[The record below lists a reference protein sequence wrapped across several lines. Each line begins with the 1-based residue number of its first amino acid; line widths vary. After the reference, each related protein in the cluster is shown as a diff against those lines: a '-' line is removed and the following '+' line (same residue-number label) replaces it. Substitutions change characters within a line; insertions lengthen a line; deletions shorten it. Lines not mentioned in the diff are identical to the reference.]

1 MIAKTHSAKFLRQR
15 KMMVILPLL
24 ILPFLTM
31 AFWALDGGQ
40 NSSEDGQIK
49 QQAGLNIQLP
59 DALLKENKNENK
71 LSFYKEADADSL
83 RKREILLNDP
93 AYRNS
98 IDTNIESLSY
108 RYNSYDPLPPEE
120 NHSNT
125 SYKIE
130 ADNDEQRIYSK
141 INEIN
146 NKINQPDQASS
157 PNPIPENKMQSDGS
171 ERQFSDEIDRLHGM
185 MQMMSSPE
193 TEDPEMQQLNN
204 TLDKILDIQN
214 PQRVSNRLKEK
225 SVQNKEQVF
234 IVRKNQA
241 NQHISLLDTSK
252 IKNAP
257 VNNFFSLED
266 NVDQE
271 DQNAIEAVI
280 HETQTLMN
288 GSVVKCRLMDDIYVN
303 GTLIHRGN
311 FIFGIAQLHD
321 DRLEIS
327 ITSIRI
333 RQSVYPIN
341 LEVFDLD
348 GLPGIYIPGAMSRD
362 VAKQA
367 TDNGLQSMDFLTMDP
382 SLKAQATATGINAAK
397 SFFSKKAKQV
407 KVLVK
412 AGYKILLRDKNV

>member
-1 MIAKTHSAKFLRQR
+1 
-15 KMMVILPLL
+15 
-24 ILPFLTM
+24 M
-31 AFWALDGGQ
+31 AFWALGGGQ
-40 NSSEDGQIK
+40 TSGEGNQLK
-49 QQAGLNIQLP
+49 QHTGLNIQLP
-59 DALLKENKNENK
+59 DALLKEDGNENK

-83 RKREILLNDP
+83 KRKEILSNDP

-98 IDTNIESLSY
+98 LDTNIESMGF
-108 RYNSYDPLPPEE
+108 RKNSFNPLPPEE
-120 NHSNT
+120 KNSNT
-125 SYKIE
+125 SYKIQ

-146 NKINQPDQASS
+146 KKINQPDKMTSS
-157 PNPIPENKMQSDGS
+157 YPVPENKMKQDDS
-171 ERQFSDEIDRLHGM
+171 EGQFSNEIDRLHGM
-185 MQMMSSPE
+185 MQLMSSPE
-193 TEDPEMQQLNN
+193 TEDPEMQKLNN

-225 SVQNKEQVF
+225 SIQNKEQVF
-234 IVRKNQA
+234 IVSKNQP
-241 NQHISLLDTSK
+241 NQHISLLDTIK
-252 IKNAP
+252 IKHTP
-257 VNNFFSLED
+257 LNNFYSLED
-266 NVDQE
+266 NVSQE

-303 GTLIHRGN
+303 GTLIPRGN
-311 FIFGIAQLHD
+311 FIFGIAELKD

-333 RQSVYPIN
+333 KQSVYPIK
-341 LEVFDLD
+341 LEVFDMD
-348 GLPGIYIPGAMSRD
+348 GLPGIYIPGAISRD

-407 KVLVK
+407 KVMVK

>member
-1 MIAKTHSAKFLRQR
+1 MIPKTHSTKFLRQR
-15 KMMVILPLL
+15 KMMMILPLL

-31 AFWALDGGQ
+31 AFWALGGGQ
-40 NSSEDGQIK
+40 NSDEDDHLK
-49 QQAGLNIQLP
+49 QQSGLNTQLP

-83 RKREILLNDP
+83 KRREILMNDP
-93 AYRNS
+93 AYRNP
-98 IDTNIESLSY
+98 IDSNVESLSF
-108 RYNSYDPLPPEE
+108 RSNSYDPLPPGE
-120 NHSNT
+120 NQSNT
-125 SYKIE
+125 TYKLQ

-146 NKINQPDQASS
+146 KKINQPDQVSS
-157 PNPIPENKMQSDGS
+157 PHPIPENKMQSDGS
-171 ERQFSDEIDRLHGM
+171 EGQFSNEVDKLHGM
-185 MQMMSSPE
+185 MQLMSSPE
-193 TEDPEMQQLNN
+193 TEDPEMEQLNN

-225 SVQNKEQVF
+225 SIQNKDQVF
-234 IVRKNQA
+234 IVRKNQL
-241 NQHISLLDTSK
+241 NQHVSLLDTSK
-252 IKNAP
+252 IKHAP
-257 VNNFFSLED
+257 VNNFYSLED
-266 NVDQE
+266 KADQE

-280 HETQTLMN
+280 HETQTLRN

-303 GTLIHRGN
+303 GTLIPKGN
-311 FIFGIAQLHD
+311 FIFGIAELHD

-341 LEVFDLD
+341 LEVFDMD
-348 GLPGIYIPGAMSRD
+348 GLPGIYIPGAISRD

-367 TDNGLQSMDFLTMDP
+367 SDNGLQSMDLLTMDP

-407 KVLVK
+407 KVVVK
-412 AGYKILLRDKNV
+412 AGYKILLRGKNV

>member
-1 MIAKTHSAKFLRQR
+1 MIPKTHSAKFLRQR

-31 AFWALDGGQ
+31 AFWALGGGQ
-40 NSSEDGQIK
+40 NSGEGDQLK
-49 QQAGLNIQLP
+49 KQAGLNIQLP
-59 DALLKENKNENK
+59 DALLKEDENENK

-83 RKREILLNDP
+83 KRREIQLNDP
-93 AYRNS
+93 AYINS
-98 IDTNIESLSY
+98 IDTNVESLSF
-108 RYNSYDPLPPEE
+108 RTNSYDPLPPEE

-125 SYKIE
+125 SYKIQ

-146 NKINQPDQASS
+146 QKINQPDKTASS
-157 PNPIPENKMQSDGS
+157 YPIPENKMQQDES
-171 ERQFSDEIDRLHGM
+171 EGQFSNEVDRLHGM
-185 MQMMSSPE
+185 MQLMSSPE
-193 TEDPEMQQLNN
+193 TEDPEMVQLNN

-225 SVQNKEQVF
+225 SIQNKDQVF
-234 IVRKNQA
+234 IVRKNQP

-252 IKNAP
+252 IKRTP
-257 VNNFFSLED
+257 VNSFYSLED

-280 HETQTLMN
+280 HETQTLMS

-303 GTLIHRGN
+303 GTLIPRGN
-311 FIFGIAQLHD
+311 FIFGIAELHD

-341 LEVFDLD
+341 LEVFDMD
-348 GLPGIYIPGAMSRD
+348 GLPGIYIPGAISRD

-407 KVLVK
+407 KVMVK
-412 AGYKILLRDKNV
+412 AGYKILLRGKNV